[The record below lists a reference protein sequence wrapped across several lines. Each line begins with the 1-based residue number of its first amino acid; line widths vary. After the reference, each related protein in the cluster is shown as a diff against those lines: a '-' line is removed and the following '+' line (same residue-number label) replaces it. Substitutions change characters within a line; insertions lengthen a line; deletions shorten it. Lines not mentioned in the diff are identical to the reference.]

1 MKRLHDF
8 KYSIVAAIAFMTAI
22 TATAAVSGDKKGT
35 ETALPA
41 KAKTFITE
49 YLAGEKVVKSK
60 KDGDKYK
67 IECSSG
73 TKVEF
78 DRNGM

>member
-8 KYSIVAAIAFMTAI
+8 KYAIVAAIAFMTAI

-60 KDGDKYK
+60 KDGDQIQNRVFFGDK
-67 IECSSG
+67 SR
-73 TKVEF
+73 V
-78 DRNGM
+78 